1 MKNSKMFLIAAALVS
16 VALSSDACASAELVA
31 NGGFET
37 GDFSYW
43 TVDSETGWFPT
54 VDDDVLF
61 PNYYP
66 HSGNYYGDFGVSFGG
81 AGLASMASIAQA
93 IPTTI
98 GLTYHVEFWLKTTLT
113 YPGVVSA
120 TFGDTSL
127 LSLTTISEFD
137 YTLFEADIVATSVS
151 SVLIFSGNTQSPFP
165 IYLDDVS
172 VTQVGPVVE
181 APETSTSVALAFL
194 AGVTGF
200 TVWRRRA
207 QRPAQGGSK

>member
-16 VALSSDACASAELVA
+16 AALSSDACASAELVA

-37 GDFSYW
+37 GDFSGW
-43 TVDSETGWFPT
+43 LADSGTG
-54 VDDDVLF
+54 LF
-61 PNYYP
+61 PSVSDHVSLPVVYP
-66 HSGNYYGDFGVSFGG
+66 RSGDYYGVFGGSFGLS
-81 AGLASMASIAQA
+81 GLATIAQE

-98 GLTYHVEFWLKTTLT
+98 GLTYHVEFWLKSTFAW
-113 YPGVVSA
+113 PGVVSA

-127 LSLTTISEFD
+127 LSLTTIPEFD

-151 SVLIFSGNTQSPFP
+151 SVLIFSGNTLSPFSMM
-165 IYLDDVS
+165 LDDIS
-172 VTQVGPVVE
+172 VTQVGTVVE

-207 QRPAQGGSK
+207 QGPAQGGSK